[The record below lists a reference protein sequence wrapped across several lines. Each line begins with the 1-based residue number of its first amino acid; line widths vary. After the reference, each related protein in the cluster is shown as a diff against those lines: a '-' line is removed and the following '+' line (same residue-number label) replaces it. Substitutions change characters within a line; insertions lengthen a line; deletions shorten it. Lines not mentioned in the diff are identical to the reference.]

1 MLDSSMPEPIEY
13 VAVLRCQTW
22 NVWPEKAVIE
32 DRTFRIEH
40 GSDPPI
46 PARLAIVSYL
56 NRTKPE
62 SYLDETTKIGP
73 LVWDGTVR
81 GLYVVRET
89 ILKAPEDEIEVALE
103 YRNARKGEVDIGI
116 NFKFSG
122 QLPASLLEALRSTA
136 SAIMSLVNLR
146 LQDYLTPTAP
156 LQLQRVLNGASS
168 VASGVRIAVRNRK
181 ALTKDDISPN
191 VVGIANALVGAQ
203 GGEKLRVALELYAAH
218 FIERQARVRFLL
230 LVMAMESLAKPTR
243 KHDVA
248 INLLDRW
255 QRELELEMQT
265 HDRSSQEFVSLEA
278 LSRELSFRRED
289 SIRTQ
294 VRKLFRGLTG
304 VSRAESDELERR
316 ALRVYDKR
324 STLVHDG
331 HLPTDELTRLETE
344 ARELL
349 ERVLMSAV
357 EHNSNESPS
366 PSPTGGV

>member
-1 MLDSSMPEPIEY
+1 MPEPIEY

-46 PARLAIVSYL
+46 PARLTIVSYL
-56 NRTKPE
+56 NRTNPE
-62 SYLDETTKIGP
+62 SYLNETTNIGP
-73 LVWDGTVR
+73 LLWDGTVR
-81 GLYVVRET
+81 GLYLVRDT

-122 QLPASLLEALRSTA
+122 QLPPSLLEALRSTA

-156 LQLQRVLNGASS
+156 LQLRRVLNGASS
-168 VASGVRIAVRNRK
+168 FESGVLIAVRNRK
-181 ALTKDDISPN
+181 ALTRDDISPN

-255 QRELELEMQT
+255 QRELEHEMQT

-278 LSRELSFRRED
+278 LSRELSFREED

-304 VSRAESDELERR
+304 ASRAESDELERR
-316 ALRVYDKR
+316 ALHVYDKR
-324 STLVHDG
+324 SALVHDG

-344 ARELL
+344 ARELV

-357 EHNSNESPS
+357 QHNSNESPS